1 MSEAIKVV
9 ENLEPD
15 EPIEPL
21 EPIGDIDEKPTVLS
35 RFKQIPLTTL
45 TVGGLYLLLLIIG
58 TATGVGLPF
67 LLTGSLTWAGLWGLF
82 ALSNVPTI
90 KGGMG
95 PNFALPIGISAGI
108 FSMVLSLGVFGMTG
122 WGFIFL
128 SALLAIVFG
137 CIGGVIY
144 GILMNAAKGSEM
156 AIATYTGFAVV
167 FIFSIV
173 WITIPIYHDQM
184 TFFLGGGLRTFIA
197 LEPFDGNF
205 ILSNWGQFQL
215 FPNEII
221 NAETGE
227 TVRRIIGIERGGY
240 FDYELMQ
247 YVGDVSFRGGV
258 VVNTGKLLVFAVGC
272 VLMWMFFRSKTGI
285 AISAVGSNPMFAKAT
300 GINVNRSRIIAT
312 MISTVLAA
320 LGIIVYAQGFGNL
333 QLYDAPLLMGFGS
346 VAAILVG
353 GASARKG
360 NVSNVV
366 VGVLL
371 FQGLMFTS
379 MPVMQRVMP
388 PGIIDPIR
396 QTIQY
401 GVIIYALSRMS
412 GGGK

>member
-1 MSEAIKVV
+1 MTQVTKEKASKSELPTPESGTESFSILSQLKKIPPTTVAI
-9 ENLEPD
+9 
-15 EPIEPL
+15 
-21 EPIGDIDEKPTVLS
+21 
-35 RFKQIPLTTL
+35 
-45 TVGGLYLLLLIIG
+45 GGLFLLLLIIG

-82 ALSNVPTI
+82 VLSNVPTI
-90 KGGMG
+90 KAGMG

-108 FSMVLSLGVFGMTG
+108 FSMVLSLGVFGMQG

-137 CIGGVIY
+137 CIGGFIY

-184 TFFLGGGLRTFIA
+184 TFFLGGGLRTFISLA
-197 LEPFDGNF
+197 PFESNF
-205 ILSNWGQFQL
+205 ILSNWGQFRI

-227 TVRRIIGIERGGY
+227 TVRRIIGFDRSDGY
-240 FDYELMQ
+240 FDYYLME
-247 YVGDVSFRGGV
+247 YVGNVSFVGGV
-258 VVNTGKLLVFAVGC
+258 VINTGKMLVFAVGC
-272 VLMWMFFRSKTGI
+272 ILMWMFFRSKTGI
-285 AISAVGSNPMFAKAT
+285 AISAVGSNPMFAKTT
-300 GINVNRSRIIAT
+300 GINVNRKRIVAT
-312 MISTVLAA
+312 MLSTVLAA

-333 QLYDAPLLMGFGS
+333 QLYDAPLLMGFQA

-353 GASARKG
+353 GASARKAKI
-360 NVSNVV
+360 SHVV
-366 VGVLL
+366 IGVLL

-388 PGIIDPIR
+388 AGIIDPIR

-401 GVIIYALSRMS
+401 GVIIYALARMS
-412 GGGK
+412 GGSK